1 MLAVLLDFNGTMFF
15 DTSLH
20 MEAWSKI
27 YQELHPEDT
36 DPLDTGLVCGANN
49 AQVLMNLAPWLTDR
63 ERDRYSIRKEELYR
77 QVCKENP
84 EIVHLTHGTETFLD
98 ELQRRGIPFA
108 LASASIMD
116 NIRFYFDTFGLDR
129 WFRLEDVVYDDGTYP
144 HKGAMHMEAARRLG
158 VDISEFIRNQ
168 AIFKNMADGFGVA
181 EEQAYKLSKG
191 LTELAYDMS
200 SFYNVNME
208 EVFQRLQSG
217 VAGEIEPVRRWGIAL
232 DQASMKQWMLQKG
245 IDLLLAQ

>member
-27 YQELHPEDT
+27 YQELYPEDT

-84 EIVHLTHGTETFLD
+84 EIVHLTHGTEAFLD

-129 WFRLEDVVYDDGTYP
+129 WFRLEDVVYDDGSYP
-144 HKGAMHMEAARRLG
+144 NKGAMHIEAARRLG
-158 VDISEFIRNQ
+158 VTLENCLLIEDSPHAITLAAQNQAKCIVATGSTAAKADLLEMGAHHYINDFSEFDF
-168 AIFKNMADGFGVA
+168 A
-181 EEQAYKLSKG
+181 
-191 LTELAYDMS
+191 
-200 SFYNVNME
+200 
-208 EVFQRLQSG
+208 
-217 VAGEIEPVRRWGIAL
+217 WL
-232 DQASMKQWMLQKG
+232 D
-245 IDLLLAQ
+245 